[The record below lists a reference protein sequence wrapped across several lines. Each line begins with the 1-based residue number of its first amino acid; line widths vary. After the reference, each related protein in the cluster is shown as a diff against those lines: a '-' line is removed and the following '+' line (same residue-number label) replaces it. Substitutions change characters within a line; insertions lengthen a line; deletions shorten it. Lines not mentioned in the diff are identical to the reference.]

1 MGKSAKS
8 RITYNYEPGITL
20 NEEQLRAKEI
30 INNNKL
36 TILTGRAGSGK
47 SLLAVEAALNLL
59 SKKELGYEKIII
71 TRPYVTTEEY
81 GLLPGTLSDK
91 VAPNYEVIKNLFYEV
106 IKKDKV
112 DAMISDGDI
121 EILSVGFCRGATFK
135 KAIIINDEAQNFTA
149 KQTLLL
155 LTRLGK
161 GSKMIFTLDA
171 DQIDIK
177 PNQSCVAFLRT
188 LTQTEG
194 VGSFELKQ
202 NHRDPLVRLVIEKYA
217 EYIKQ
222 DSK

>member
-155 LTRLGK
+155 LTRLL
-161 GSKMIFTLDA
+161 IF
-171 DQIDIK
+171 
-177 PNQSCVAFLRT
+177 FW
-188 LTQTEG
+188 
-194 VGSFELKQ
+194 SFG
-202 NHRDPLVRLVIEKYA
+202 
-217 EYIKQ
+217 
-222 DSK
+222 